1 METTTAHQTVQIM
14 VDLNTPLKYHMND
27 LVYYLGIS
35 SGGNLGKQIALL
47 GAIAAMA
54 KGMLYRFQPVDRHYK
69 DEDGNDCIEYD
80 IYHYK
85 PVQDEIDE
93 FVSLTDM
100 LDKAYNPLLDTN
112 PYLFPKARRIR
123 KGVHITEV
131 LAFHIISEHGLVAGN
146 VMRAKLAEQF
156 GQGRM
161 KQDDFDS

>member
-1 METTTAHQTVQIM
+1 
-14 VDLNTPLKYHMND
+14 MND
-27 LVYYLGIS
+27 LVYYLGQS
-35 SGGNLGKQIALL
+35 AGGNLGRQVALL

-54 KGMLYRFQPVDRHYK
+54 KGMLYRFQPVAKIEK
-69 DEDGNDCIEYD
+69 DENGNDYLNPD
-80 IYHYK
+80 IYNYK

-93 FVSLTDM
+93 FVMLTDM

-146 VMRAKLAEQF
+146 IIRSKLAEHF
-156 GQGRM
+156 GKDRSKGW
-161 KQDDFDS
+161 DDDET

>member
-1 METTTAHQTVQIM
+1 
-14 VDLNTPLKYHMND
+14 MND
-27 LVYYLGIS
+27 LVYYLGIA

-54 KGMLYRFQPVDRHYK
+54 KGMLYRFQPKTITENGKEIFDP
-69 DEDGNDCIEYD
+69 
-80 IYHYK
+80 YHYK

-93 FVSLTDM
+93 FVTLVDM

-146 VMRAKLAEQF
+146 IMRSKLADHF
-156 GQGRM
+156 GKDRM
-161 KQDDFDS
+161 IGGTTDDDF